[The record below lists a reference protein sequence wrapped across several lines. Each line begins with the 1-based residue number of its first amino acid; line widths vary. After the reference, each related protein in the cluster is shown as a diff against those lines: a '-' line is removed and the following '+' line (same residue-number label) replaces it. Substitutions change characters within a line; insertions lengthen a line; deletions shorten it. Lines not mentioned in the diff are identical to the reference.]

1 MRRFLQKSNIILRL
15 HYLSSYLI
23 YSNVRTDEDVFLAF
37 NSDNYSPSRDWKT
50 SSIFPSLF
58 PPAALLSLLVSVAG
72 GEEKPP
78 ESGECSGGGGAAA
91 APGFSLSGNS
101 ANNCD
106 FAQNKK
112 YL

>member
-1 MRRFLQKSNIILRL
+1 M
-15 HYLSSYLI
+15 
-23 YSNVRTDEDVFLAF
+23 RTDEDVFLAF
-37 NSDNYSPSRDWKT
+37 TSDNYSPSRDWKT
-50 SSIFPSLF
+50 SSIFPSLSSSAF
-58 PPAALLSLLVSVAG
+58 NLLSLLVSVAG
-72 GEEKPP
+72 GEEKHP